1 MRTHKHTCHPT
12 SHIHKILLRSR
23 ATFPHKH
30 SSKPSK
36 KKSESDTAPPGN
48 ALADLGGDEAKE
60 LEKIRSMEKE
70 ELQYMRE
77 LRAENSQKVEHDEE
91 LKSTGTAT
99 SPVLYCFCRCPESGY
114 MLQWRAESGCGCLG
128 ESRSKRF
135 DWGGWSVGL
144 GRIECD
150 W

>member
-1 MRTHKHTCHPT
+1 MILQSILPRT
-12 SHIHKILLRSR
+12 R

-48 ALADLGGDEAKE
+48 VLADLGGDEAKE

-77 LRAENSQKVEHDEE
+77 LRAENS
-91 LKSTGTAT
+91 
-99 SPVLYCFCRCPESGY
+99 
-114 MLQWRAESGCGCLG
+114 
-128 ESRSKRF
+128 
-135 DWGGWSVGL
+135 
-144 GRIECD
+144 
-150 W
+150 